1 MDERD
6 IRNEIDYLKSK
17 LREMVESVDA
27 EIVEDWYHDPYS
39 EYNQLHEAIRGLE
52 RLLISMIPPLP
63 DSDVEVE
70 EELYEEPEDI
80 HNLEFRR
87 GEFNVVRVV
96 YDEDGNSVVYV
107 EPAQIKRRRD

>member
-17 LREMVESVDA
+17 LREMIESVDA

-52 RLLISMIPPLP
+52 HLLISMIPPLP

-70 EELYEEPEDI
+70 EESYEEPEDI
-80 HNLEFRR
+80 QDFRR